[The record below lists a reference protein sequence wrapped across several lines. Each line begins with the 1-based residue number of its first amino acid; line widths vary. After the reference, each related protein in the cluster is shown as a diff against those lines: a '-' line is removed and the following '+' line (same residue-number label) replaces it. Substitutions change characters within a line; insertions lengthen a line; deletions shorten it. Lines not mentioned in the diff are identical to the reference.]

1 MKKKLALLL
10 AGVMALS
17 MVPMTAFAKTTNRI
31 SNVVVASVD
40 DTLTTDAP
48 VLKMYGDD
56 LETGM
61 TTQAFQLTLTNAE
74 WNDLTTL
81 EATLAAQATSVAVTQ
96 LTAKSIVVEVSDVTN
111 TIGSDVAVEVP
122 MLVELT
128 AKGDATV
135 TVNPRESV
143 FSAGEYKFATVTDG
157 DVAVSVEGIR
167 SVAEKATRA
176 LKTIVLEETVEGTLE
191 DGVLKLRL
199 TKDWSFVGTDGNVA
213 DLGFAAYPVGAA
225 TVTDVDFDGRDAYIT
240 LNVDEAA
247 TKAIVITLAPTV
259 QWDYDEVEA
268 GDICEMVLS
277 GAGVDKTTL
286 EVAKAISYGVTW
298 TAEDKALPEI
308 YWGTTDEALEVT
320 LEETIANSWLEERTT
335 KIVFSEGVKA
345 TLTNVTTTNASYV
358 GDALIAN
365 DDNDVFTFGNWATTG
380 AAEITFTF
388 DVDVKPGFTGDI
400 TATLTGKGVEEDMEA
415 TIATAIA
422 PVTVEVEKSDIVLD
436 YRHTAIGD
444 IVITEAEAGILPDGE
459 VIALQIERLEFDDEP
474 EAEVVAGDITI
485 EDTFVKD
492 GILYIEIDDESVKEA
507 STIKVSG
514 ASLFMERDIPA
525 GDYYLR
531 LTNKTD
537 GGSYTNALFKNAPV
551 WGWDTAN
558 VKIANDYVS
567 VVTAGRDVDDSTFTT
582 TLEVTVG
589 ATEMKANDKAIA
601 LDVPAYI
608 SGGYTMLPVRAITEA
623 LSGTAIVRWD
633 DVAKQVTITFGS
645 RVIAMT
651 VGSDVM
657 TINGVEVPMLAKC
670 EITDSRAFI
679 PLRDMGYALG
689 LNDTAINWNAETN
702 TATLN

>member
-308 YWGTTDEALEVT
+308 YWGTEGEALDVT

-365 DDNDVFTFGNWATTG
+365 DDNDVFTFGNWTTSG

-485 EDTFVKD
+485 EDTWVRN
-492 GILYIEIDDESVKEA
+492 GVLYIEIDDESVKEA
-507 STIKVSG
+507 STIKVTG
-514 ASLFMERDIPA
+514 ASLYMERDIPA

-531 LTNKTD
+531 LTNGTNA
-537 GGSYTNALFKNAPV
+537 GGVAKVNALFKNTL
-551 WGWDTAN
+551 WTTSN
-558 VKIANDYVS
+558 VKVANDYVS

>member
-56 LETGM
+56 LEAGM

-111 TIGSDVAVEVP
+111 TVGTAAGVEVP

-308 YWGTTDEALEVT
+308 YWGTEGEALDVT

-485 EDTFVKD
+485 EDTWVRN
-492 GILYIEIDDESVKEA
+492 GVLYIEIDDESVKEA
-507 STIKVSG
+507 STIKVTG
-514 ASLFMERDIPA
+514 ASLYMERDIPA

-531 LTNKTD
+531 LTNGTNA
-537 GGSYTNALFKNAPV
+537 GGVAKVNALFKNTL
-551 WGWDTAN
+551 WTTSN
-558 VKIANDYVS
+558 VKVANDYVS

>member
-17 MVPMTAFAKTTNRI
+17 MVPMTAFAQSTNRVT
-31 SNVVVASVD
+31 NVVVDSVD
-40 DTLTTDAP
+40 TVLTLGNAP
-48 VLKMYGDD
+48 ELKLYGDD
-56 LETGM
+56 LDSA
-61 TTQAFQLTLTNAE
+61 TTEAFRLDLTNATWE
-74 WNDLTTL
+74 VDALKAALPTYEITKLT
-81 EATLAAQATSVAVTQ
+81 S
-96 LTAKSIVVEVSDVTN
+96 KSIVVEAMPTDSVDGKDAFV
-111 TIGSDVAVEVP
+111 IP
-122 MLVELT
+122 MLTELT

-135 TVNPRESV
+135 TVIPRESV
-143 FSAGEYKFATVTDG
+143 LSFGEYKFATVTDG
-157 DVAVSVEGIR
+157 SVAVSIEGVRNI
-167 SVAEKATRA
+167 AEKNYSTA
-176 LKTIVLEETVEGTLE
+176 LKTIVLEETVAGTIE
-191 DGVLKLRL
+191 DGELKLRL
-199 TKDWSFVGTDGNVA
+199 TKDWEFEAPGTPVV
-213 DLGFAAYPVGAA
+213 YPAGAA
-225 TVTDVDFDGRDAYIT
+225 TVVYDALNSEGRDLVFDVD
-240 LNVDEAA
+240 VAA
-247 TKAIVITLAPTV
+247 GNTEEIIITLAPV
-259 QWDYDEVEA
+259 VSWDYDEVEA
-268 GDICEMVLS
+268 GDICEMTVS

-308 YWGTTDEALEVT
+308 YWGTEGEALEVT

-345 TLTNVTTTNASYV
+345 TLTNVTSTNASYV

-365 DDNDVFTFGNWATTG
+365 DDNDVFTFGNWTTTG
-380 AAEITFTF
+380 TAEITFTF

-459 VIALQIERLEFDDEP
+459 VIALQIEKLSFDDEP
-474 EAEVVAGDITI
+474 EVEVVAGDITI
-485 EDTFVKD
+485 EDTWVTN
-492 GILYIEIDDESVKEA
+492 GVIYIEIDDESVKEA
-507 STIKVSG
+507 STIKVTG
-514 ASLFMERDIPA
+514 ATLYMERDIPA
-525 GDYYLR
+525 GDYFLR
-531 LTNKTD
+531 FTNGTE
-537 GGSYTNALFKNAPV
+537 GGAYTNALFKNTL
-551 WGWDTAN
+551 WTTSN
-558 VKIANDYVS
+558 VKVANDYVS

-689 LNDTAINWNAETN
+689 LNDTAIKWNAETN